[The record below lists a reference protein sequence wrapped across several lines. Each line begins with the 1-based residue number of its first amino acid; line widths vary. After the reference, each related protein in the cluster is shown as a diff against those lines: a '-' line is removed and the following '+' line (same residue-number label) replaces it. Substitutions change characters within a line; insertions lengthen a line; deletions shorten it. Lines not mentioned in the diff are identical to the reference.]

1 MEKIVKEVL
10 NHLFEVKI
18 KLEKANFHEIDRNIN
33 RLENKLNA
41 LGYSY
46 HSPLGE
52 PFSETR
58 GDCTATIVGEVS
70 SNLVISNVIKPIIY
84 AKESGQVAIIQ
95 TGVVVVESK

>member
-1 MEKIVKEVL
+1 MEKLVKEVL
-10 NHLFEVKI
+10 NHIFEVKQ
-18 KLEKANFHEIDRNIN
+18 KLEKTNYHEIDRNIN
-33 RLENKLNA
+33 KLENKLEA

-58 GDCTATIVGEVS
+58 GDCTATIVGDVS
-70 SNLVISNVIKPIIY
+70 SNLVISNVIKPIIFD
-84 AKESGQVAIIQ
+84 KTSGNLAIIQ